1 MKRIIL
7 YILSIIFMSIGITFI
22 AIYFNLFTF
31 GYTILEY
38 LKFILTN
45 YYCLLFIVGF
55 ILLNILL
62 IKK

>member
-1 MKRIIL
+1 
-7 YILSIIFMSIGITFI
+7 MSIGITFI

>member
-1 MKRIIL
+1 MKRIII

-38 LKFILTN
+38 LEFILTN

>member
-38 LKFILTN
+38 LEFILTN

>member
-1 MKRIIL
+1 MKRIII

-31 GYTILEY
+31 GYTLLEY
-38 LKFILTN
+38 LEFILTN